1 MSARVFIARLADV
14 GVFDPYG
21 DQVGKVKDVIIR
33 LRADRNSPRAV
44 GFVVEVPPKRQVF
57 LPIGRATSLS
67 ASQVITTGVMNLR
80 RFAQRDDETLVI
92 AQLFKRRVRLQ
103 GSNEEVTILDAG
115 MDFEKA
121 SRDWRVTQLFVQRS
135 TGPLRLR
142 GERFM
147 VSWSQADGL
156 STTQDG
162 ATKDQVLTQIEDLR
176 PADVVNALQDLPIE
190 RQVSTIRQLDDE
202 RIADVLEEMNEED
215 RVLVVAALESE
226 RAAEVIE
233 QMQPDDA
240 ADLLSELPPDQAKQF
255 LDLMEPDEADDLRRL
270 LTYDDYTAGG
280 LMTTEPVTL
289 TPNVSV
295 AEALA
300 AVRNPDLSPALASQ
314 VYVVRSPLETPTGMF
329 LGVAH
334 IQRLLRER
342 PSEKVSS
349 VLDTEL
355 APVRPETA
363 LPELTRLFATYN
375 LVALPVVDESQR
387 LLGAVTVDDLI
398 DHMLPEKWRERMAV
412 S

>member
-289 TPNVSV
+289 TPNASV

>member
-44 GFVVEVPPKRQVF
+44 GFVVEVPPKRRVF

-103 GSNEEVTILDAG
+103 GSTEDVTILDAG

-135 TGPLRLR
+135 AGPLRLR

-156 STTQDG
+156 STNQDG
-162 ATKDQVLTQIEDLR
+162 VAKDQVLTKIEDLR

-190 RQVSTIRQLDDE
+190 QRVSTIRQLDDD
-202 RIADVLEEMNEED
+202 RMADVLEEMNEED

-289 TPNVSV
+289 TPNSSV

-355 APVRPETA
+355 DPVRPETP

-375 LVALPVVDESQR
+375 LVALPVVDASQR

>member
-1 MSARVFIARLADV
+1 
-14 GVFDPYG
+14 
-21 DQVGKVKDVIIR
+21 
-33 LRADRNSPRAV
+33 
-44 GFVVEVPPKRQVF
+44 
-57 LPIGRATSLS
+57 
-67 ASQVITTGVMNLR
+67 
-80 RFAQRDDETLVI
+80 
-92 AQLFKRRVRLQ
+92 
-103 GSNEEVTILDAG
+103 
-115 MDFEKA
+115 
-121 SRDWRVTQLFVQRS
+121 
-135 TGPLRLR
+135 
-142 GERFM
+142 M

-156 STTQDG
+156 STNQDG
-162 ATKDQVLTQIEDLR
+162 VAKDQVLTKIEDLR

-190 RQVSTIRQLDDE
+190 QRVSTIRQLDDD

-289 TPNVSV
+289 TPNSSV

-355 APVRPETA
+355 DPVRPETP

-375 LVALPVVDESQR
+375 LVALPVVDASQR

>member
-289 TPNVSV
+289 TPNASV

-329 LGVAH
+329 LGVAL

>member
-103 GSNEEVTILDAG
+103 DSNEEVTILDAG

-289 TPNVSV
+289 TPNASV

>member
-162 ATKDQVLTQIEDLR
+162 AAKDQVLTQIEDLR

-202 RIADVLEEMNEED
+202 R
-215 RVLVVAALESE
+215 
-226 RAAEVIE
+226 
-233 QMQPDDA
+233 
-240 ADLLSELPPDQAKQF
+240 
-255 LDLMEPDEADDLRRL
+255 
-270 LTYDDYTAGG
+270 
-280 LMTTEPVTL
+280 TT
-289 TPNVSV
+289 
-295 AEALA
+295 
-300 AVRNPDLSPALASQ
+300 NPC
-314 VYVVRSPLETPTGMF
+314 RHTG
-329 LGVAH
+329 
-334 IQRLLRER
+334 
-342 PSEKVSS
+342 
-349 VLDTEL
+349 
-355 APVRPETA
+355 
-363 LPELTRLFATYN
+363 
-375 LVALPVVDESQR
+375 
-387 LLGAVTVDDLI
+387 
-398 DHMLPEKWRERMAV
+398 
-412 S
+412 